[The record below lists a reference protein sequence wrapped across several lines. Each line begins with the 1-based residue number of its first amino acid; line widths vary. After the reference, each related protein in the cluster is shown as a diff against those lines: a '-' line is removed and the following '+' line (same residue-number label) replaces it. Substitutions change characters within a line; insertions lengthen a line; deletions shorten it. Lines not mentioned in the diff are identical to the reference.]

1 MSSEPMADAP
11 VPRSEP
17 IPHSYRVR
25 DTTFYGAPLG
35 ILTIDSSEPFI
46 PGDVGN
52 ASTFP
57 FPVRYRRV
65 EGCTIDR
72 LVVQAD
78 ESLAEPVIAA
88 AQQLVV
94 EGARAITSNCGF
106 MLRMQAA
113 VAEALDVPVLL
124 SGLLQ
129 LPLVA
134 SSLAAGRSIGVVTA
148 SAESLDAETL
158 ALSGVSVDRL
168 VVAGMEHS
176 PSFRSAF
183 LEESGSIEPEKV
195 AQEVEA
201 VTRQLV
207 VEHDPGAI
215 VVECAALPPYA
226 HVMQSAAPS
235 VPVFDAVTLINAWYA
250 ALFREAYHGHY

>member
-1 MSSEPMADAP
+1 MPDTY
-11 VPRSEP
+11 
-17 IPHSYRVR
+17 HVR
-25 DTTFYGAPLG
+25 NTTFYGAPLG
-35 ILTIDSSEPFI
+35 ILMIDSSEPFI

-52 ASTFP
+52 ASTFS
-57 FPVRYRRV
+57 FPVRYARV

-72 LVVQAD
+72 LVTRAD
-78 ESLAEPVIAA
+78 PALAEPVIAA
-88 AQQLVV
+88 AQNLV
-94 EGARAITSNCGF
+94 EDGAQAVTSNCGF

-113 VAEALDVPVLL
+113 VADALEVPVLL

-134 SSLAAGRSIGVVTA
+134 ASLAADRSIGVITA

-168 VVAGMEHS
+168 AVTGMEHC
-176 PSFRSAF
+176 PGFRSAF
-183 LEESGSIEPEKV
+183 LEESGSIEPGIV

-201 VTRQLV
+201 VTRRLV

-226 HVMQSAAPS
+226 HVMQRAAPG
-235 VPVFDAVTLINAWYA
+235 VPVFDAVTLIEAWYA
-250 ALFREAYHGHY
+250 ALFRSPYQGHY